1 MDIIGRNKNFGLTLF
16 FAISALFLAYVMI
29 FAVYQAYR
37 EREYKK
43 ELAGVRVTI
52 INSDGVVL
60 MDTEKDPHTMP
71 NHLQRHEVQQAL
83 QEGYGFDISRTSETD
98 GERYFYS
105 ATYFPQ
111 SGQIIRSAI
120 PYPGEKANGHITN
133 RGYII
138 LSVIIFLLLTAA
150 LFFYTR
156 RVGRYVDS
164 TIEDYRQKVRVA
176 EEEKVRI
183 KHDLTQNT
191 AHELKT
197 PLASINGYL
206 ETLASHPDL
215 PPEQQKLFL
224 DKCMS
229 QAQRMTDLLSDMSTL
244 TRMDN
249 MQAALAEKHPVDI
262 TAIAEQA
269 IEDVRPMLEQK
280 QIVLACNMPPHLP
293 AQGDYNLLYS
303 VFRNILDN
311 AILYSGCTEIRVNGN
326 AQYEFSI
333 ADNGAGVEKE
343 HLPRL
348 FERFYRVDKG
358 RSRAMGGTG
367 LGLAIVKN
375 AVALH
380 GGTCCAEN
388 TRPHGLTIRFNI
400 DNQ

>member
-1 MDIIGRNKNFGLTLF
+1 MDIIGKNKNFGLTLF
-16 FAISALFLAYVMI
+16 FAISVLFLVYVLI

-37 EREYKK
+37 EHEYKK

-52 INSDGVVL
+52 INTDGVVL
-60 MDTEKDPHTMP
+60 MDTEKAPQTMP

-105 ATYFPQ
+105 ATYFPE

-120 PYPGEKANGHITN
+120 PYPGEKADAPITN
-133 RGYII
+133 RGFIV
-138 LSVIIFLLLTAA
+138 LSVVIFLLLSAV

-156 RVGRYVDS
+156 RVGRHVES
-164 TIEDYRQKVRVA
+164 IVEDYRQQIRTA
-176 EEEKVRI
+176 EEEKMRI

-206 ETLASHPDL
+206 ETLVSHPNL
-215 PPEQQKLFL
+215 TLEQRQRFL
-224 DKCMS
+224 DKCTK
-229 QAQRMTDLLSDMSTL
+229 QVQRMTSLLGDMSTL
-244 TRMDN
+244 TRLDN
-249 MQAALAEKHPVDI
+249 MQSVLTEKQPVDI
-262 TAIAEQA
+262 AAIAEQA
-269 IEDVRPMLEQK
+269 IDDVRPMLEQK
-280 QIVLACNMPPHLP
+280 NITLVYDMPAQLP

-311 AILYSGCTEIRVNGN
+311 AILYSCCTEITITGN
-326 AQYEFSI
+326 TRYEFAI
-333 ADNGAGVEKE
+333 ADNGLGVDKV
-343 HLPRL
+343 HLPHL

-358 RSRAMGGTG
+358 RSRDMGGTG

-375 AVALH
+375 AIMLH
-380 GGTCCAEN
+380 GGTCTASI
-388 TRPHGLTIRFNI
+388 TSPHGLTISFSIPPN
-400 DNQ
+400 

>member
-1 MDIIGRNKNFGLTLF
+1 MDIIGKNRNFGLTLF
-16 FAISALFLAYVMI
+16 FAISVLFLAYVLI
-29 FAVYQAYR
+29 FAIYQAYR

-52 INSDGVVL
+52 INTDGVVL

-105 ATYFPQ
+105 ATYFPE

-120 PYPGEKANGHITN
+120 PYPGEKADAPITN
-133 RGYII
+133 KGYIA
-138 LSVIIFLLLTAA
+138 LSVIIFLLLSAV

-156 RVGRYVDS
+156 RVGRHVDS
-164 TIEDYRQKVRVA
+164 TIEDYRQQVRMA
-176 EEEKVRI
+176 EEEKMRI

-206 ETLASHPDL
+206 ETLIAHPNL
-215 PPEQQKLFL
+215 PSEQQQRFL
-224 DKCMS
+224 DKCMT
-229 QAQRMTDLLSDMSTL
+229 QAQRMTALLSDMSTL
-244 TRMDN
+244 TRLDN
-249 MQAALAEKHPVDI
+249 MQTALTEKQPVDMVE
-262 TAIAEQA
+262 IARQA

-280 QIVLACNMPPHLP
+280 RIALTCDMPAQLP
-293 AQGDYNLLYS
+293 MQGDYNLLYS

-311 AILYSGCTEIRVNGN
+311 AILYSGCTEIRVSGN
-326 AQYEFSI
+326 PEYEFAI
-333 ADNGAGVEKE
+333 ADNGVGVEKE
-343 HLPRL
+343 HLPHL

-358 RSRAMGGTG
+358 RSRDMGGTG
-367 LGLAIVKN
+367 LGLSIVKN
-375 AVALH
+375 AVSLH
-380 GGTCCAEN
+380 GGTCSAEISH
-388 TRPHGLTIRFNI
+388 PHGLTISFSI
-400 DNQ
+400 PQT

>member
-16 FAISALFLAYVMI
+16 FAISTLFLAYVMI

-120 PYPGEKANGHITN
+120 PYPGEKANVPITN

-176 EEEKVRI
+176 EEEKMRI

-215 PPEQQKLFL
+215 SPEQRKLFL
-224 DKCMS
+224 DKCMN
-229 QAQRMTDLLSDMSTL
+229 QAQRMTDFVRGRLSATLPASSYAPGLIASPLHFWLPSFISNRLREAFSLWGRQKHGFLSDEAIVIGVETRTSSPLRILRQNETL
-244 TRMDN
+244 
-249 MQAALAEKHPVDI
+249 QHV
-262 TAIAEQA
+262 Q
-269 IEDVRPMLEQK
+269 IEGLFPCGE
-280 QIVLACNMPPHLP
+280 
-293 AQGDYNLLYS
+293 
-303 VFRNILDN
+303 
-311 AILYSGCTEIRVNGN
+311 
-326 AQYEFSI
+326 
-333 ADNGAGVEKE
+333 GAGYAGGIVSAGVDG
-343 HLPRL
+343 
-348 FERFYRVDKG
+348 ER
-358 RSRAMGGTG
+358 
-367 LGLAIVKN
+367 
-375 AVALH
+375 
-380 GGTCCAEN
+380 CAEMCALYMEKN
-388 TRPHGLTIRFNI
+388 G
-400 DNQ
+400 

>member
-16 FAISALFLAYVMI
+16 FAISTLFLAYVMI

-120 PYPGEKANGHITN
+120 PYPGEKANVPITN

-176 EEEKVRI
+176 EEEKMRI

-215 PPEQQKLFL
+215 SPEQRKLFL
-224 DKCMS
+224 DKCMN

-249 MQAALAEKHPVDI
+249 MQAALAEKRPVDI
-262 TAIAEQA
+262 AAIAEQA
-269 IEDVRPMLEQK
+269 IEDV
-280 QIVLACNMPPHLP
+280 P

-326 AQYEFSI
+326 EQYEFSI

-400 DNQ
+400 DNK